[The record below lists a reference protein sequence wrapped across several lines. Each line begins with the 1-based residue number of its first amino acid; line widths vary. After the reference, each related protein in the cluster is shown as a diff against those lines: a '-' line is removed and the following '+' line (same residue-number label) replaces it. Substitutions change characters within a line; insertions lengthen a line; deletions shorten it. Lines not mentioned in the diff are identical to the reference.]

1 MTNRTDPAISEA
13 ASWRVEA
20 PMTVQP
26 APAQAPGFETEA
38 DFGFN
43 DRGVAELVTRT
54 LCGLHKLNGNFVRMN
69 ATLGDDGYVAV
80 DVTRVYFNGED
91 TTIRL
96 LLHITTPVSVIAQS
110 RAGIDHGPSTA

>member
-1 MTNRTDPAISEA
+1 
-13 ASWRVEA
+13 
-20 PMTVQP
+20 MTVQP

>member
-1 MTNRTDPAISEA
+1 VTSRTDPAISEA

-26 APAQAPGFETEA
+26 APAQARGLDTEA
-38 DFGFN
+38 DFGFD

-54 LCGLHKLNGNFVRMN
+54 LCGLHKLNGSFVRMN

-96 LLHITTPVSVIAQS
+96 LLHLTMPVSVIAQS
-110 RAGIDHGPSTA
+110 RDHGPSAA